1 MDIYKHGP
9 HPETAC
15 QYLLPL
21 CQTDTATGPLGLS
34 AHVKDMDVTK
44 WAAGFRL
51 EVSVLPKILTACY
64 CRWRL
69 VDAE

>member
-1 MDIYKHGP
+1 MDIFKHGP

-21 CQTDTATGPLGLS
+21 CQADTVTGPLGLR
-34 AHVKDMDVTK
+34 AHMNGMDTTK
-44 WAAGFRL
+44 WAEGFRL
-51 EVSVLPKILTACY
+51 EVSVLPIISTAYY